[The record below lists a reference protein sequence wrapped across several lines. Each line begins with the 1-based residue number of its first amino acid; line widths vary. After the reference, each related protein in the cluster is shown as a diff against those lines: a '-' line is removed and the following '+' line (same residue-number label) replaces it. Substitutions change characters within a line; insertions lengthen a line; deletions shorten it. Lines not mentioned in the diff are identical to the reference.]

1 MRRKR
6 VVLPIVCSLI
16 FRGKA
21 SKSHA
26 KRMKT
31 ILVFK
36 NHHKITRGT
45 LLFSKKTL
53 FSEFFGSPWI
63 PRGLLGRPGKF
74 PKSVI
79 FLIHGQLRLK
89 TTVDG
94 LREAS
99 GRPPRCLQAPP
110 GYDFAL
116 IFGSI
121 LHIKT
126 KRKYTKNVEK
136 NSKNIERQQ
145 HLHLNNQVIQVLR
158 NIIGVAKTVA
168 SSSSIHNTYS
178 TLQQY
183 LGWGLG
189 RRTKSQ

>member
-1 MRRKR
+1 MKNRRKR
-6 VVLPIVCSLI
+6 VKTSHVHKNRQKITCGTLFLSKNAIFSKFLGSPRVPKGLPGRPEKFLKSLI
-16 FRGKA
+16 
-21 SKSHA
+21 S
-26 KRMKT
+26 
-31 ILVFK
+31 
-36 NHHKITRGT
+36 
-45 LLFSKKTL
+45 
-53 FSEFFGSPWI
+53 
-63 PRGLLGRPGKF
+63 
-74 PKSVI
+74 
-79 FLIHGQLRLK
+79 LIHGGLRLK

-99 GRPPRCLQAPP
+99 GEPRRCLQTPT
-110 GYDFAL
+110 GYDFVL

-126 KRKYTKNVEK
+126 KRKCTKNIEK

-168 SSSSIHNTYS
+168 SSSSIHHTYS